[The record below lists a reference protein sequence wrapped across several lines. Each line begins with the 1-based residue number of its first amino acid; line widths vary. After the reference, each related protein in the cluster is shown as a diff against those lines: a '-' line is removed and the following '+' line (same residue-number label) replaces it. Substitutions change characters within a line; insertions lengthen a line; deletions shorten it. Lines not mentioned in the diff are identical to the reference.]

1 MNAINRFNFSRL
13 LLNIFFTGLVLF
25 VSVKNNGNSVYT
37 GYILLYNLILF
48 APTWINNFYLLP
60 RFRLHKNS
68 MRYLLEVTVLFVIS
82 VLFVGTYL
90 KWLYHY
96 FEKSELSDFTAL
108 AINASVSS
116 SLESYQPYFDV
127 LPGIILLLLSMTIG
141 YVVQEYLLKIKQEE
155 SIRAQ
160 QNIAE
165 LALLKS
171 QISPHFLFNILNSL
185 YALSLKTDK
194 ETPNVI
200 LKLSDILRYS
210 LYENQER
217 EISITEEIHILQTY
231 LAIEQLRI
239 PANASVSFQHN
250 GIRDSIKIAPMLLL
264 PLIENAF
271 KHGIDSTI
279 GNSYIEANLSCDN
292 NRLIFECK
300 NSFKEQPTK
309 GIGGIGIENIS
320 KRLQLLY
327 PSRHSLQMNKSVDT
341 FSITLEIKL

>member
-1 MNAINRFNFSRL
+1 MNAVNRLNLSRL
-13 LLNIFFTGLVLF
+13 LLNIFFAGLVIL
-25 VSVKNNGNSVYT
+25 VSINNNKNNLYI
-37 GYILLYNLILF
+37 GYILLYNIVLF
-48 APTWINNFYLLP
+48 VPAWVNNFYLFPKL
-60 RFRLHKNS
+60 RIHKNIL
-68 MRYLLEVTVLFVIS
+68 RYLLEAVVLLLIAI
-82 VLFVGTYL
+82 LTAGTYL
-90 KWLYHY
+90 RWLYHY
-96 FEKSELSDFTAL
+96 FERSELTDFTAL

-116 SLESYQPYFDV
+116 SLESYQSYFDV
-127 LPGIILLLLSMTIG
+127 LPGIILLMLSMAIG
-141 YVVQEYLLKIKQEE
+141 YVLQEYLLKLKREE
-155 SIRAQ
+155 SIEAQ

-185 YALSLKTDK
+185 YALSLKEDK

-210 LYENQER
+210 LYESQER

-231 LAIEQLRI
+231 FAIEQLRI
-239 PANASVSFQHN
+239 PSNASVSFQHD
-250 GIRDSIKIAPMLLL
+250 GIKDSIKIVPMLLL

-279 GNSYIEANLSCDN
+279 GNSYIEANLSCDDK
-292 NRLIFECK
+292 RLIFECK

-309 GIGGIGIENIS
+309 AIGGIGIENIS

-327 PSRHSLQMNKSVDT
+327 PSKHSLQINKSADT
-341 FSITLEIKL
+341 FSITLEIKI